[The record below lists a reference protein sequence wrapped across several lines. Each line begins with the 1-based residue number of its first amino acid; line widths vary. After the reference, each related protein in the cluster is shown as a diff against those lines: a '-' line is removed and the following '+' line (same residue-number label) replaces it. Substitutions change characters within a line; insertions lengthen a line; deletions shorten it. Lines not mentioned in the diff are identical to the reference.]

1 MWAAAWW
8 GMWETR
14 ASRELPLLVWSF
26 MVRLGGSSGK
36 KGAFI
41 NVFRVIMFF
50 GQDQPGSEG
59 RRHAHPGIKLPPEGC
74 EHTVPP
80 VLNFVHAPTT
90 KSRAVLW

>member
-50 GQDQPGSEG
+50 GQDQPGSE
-59 RRHAHPGIKLPPEGC
+59 RLHDR
-74 EHTVPP
+74 V
-80 VLNFVHAPTT
+80 V
-90 KSRAVLW
+90 

>member
-59 RRHAHPGIKLPPEGC
+59 RRHAHPGIKLPPACPMLLAGAMVAIASLVC
-74 EHTVPP
+74 G
-80 VLNFVHAPTT
+80 
-90 KSRAVLW
+90 